1 MLCRGRF
8 CFLDLLFFKTFP
20 SAARRFKEEVK
31 RDREGQSNSNPSY
44 RGTDK
49 ATQRSTTDHRGAAKV
64 RKGGGW
70 QGGDDCRRK
79 GKYLKGSDDEI
90 YGTASSGL
98 EGFRMST

>member
-64 RKGGGW
+64 RKGGGVAR
-70 QGGDDCRRK
+70 GRRLQEEGEVFE
-79 GKYLKGSDDEI
+79 GK
-90 YGTASSGL
+90 
-98 EGFRMST
+98 R